1 MTAPKYRVRRATVD
15 DRPALKAL
23 WDSMHFPTP
32 DLERRLTEFQVVT
45 SEDGSLVGAI
55 GLQIDRQHAW
65 LHSEAYIDFALADEV
80 RPLLVE
86 RLNTIASNHGVFRL
100 WTLER
105 APFWT
110 RHGFQPAT
118 PETLKRLPEKWA
130 ALGTGWRTVQLKDE
144 EAIVSL
150 EKELALMMQ
159 TEKRRTERIMK
170 RVGTLKSLALWVAL
184 VLAIFVLGAAV
195 YLLVKNPGLLT
206 PRS

>member
-1 MTAPKYRVRRATVD
+1 MTAPNYRVRRATVD
-15 DRPALKAL
+15 DRPALQAL
-23 WDSMHFPTP
+23 WDSMRLPTA
-32 DLERRLTEFQVVT
+32 DLERRLTEFQVVI

-55 GLQIDRQHAW
+55 GLQIERQHAW
-65 LHSEAYIDFALADEV
+65 LHSESYVDFALADEV

-110 RHGFQPAT
+110 QHGFRPADA
-118 PETLKRLPEKWA
+118 ETLKRLPEKWS

-159 TEKRRTERIMK
+159 TEKRRTDRIMK
-170 RVGTLKSLALWVAL
+170 RVGTLKALALWVAL

-206 PRS
+206 PRG

>member
-15 DRPALKAL
+15 DRPALRAL
-23 WDSMHFPTP
+23 WDSMQFPTSN
-32 DLERRLTEFQVVT
+32 LERRLTEFQVVV

-55 GLQIDRQHAW
+55 GLQIERQHAC
-65 LHSEAYIDFALADEV
+65 LHSESYIDFALADEV

-100 WTLER
+100 WTQEK

-110 RHGFQPAT
+110 RHGFQPADR
-118 PETLKRLPEKWA
+118 EILKRLPEKWA
-130 ALGTGWRTVQLKDE
+130 SAGSGWRTVQLKDE

-159 TEKRRTERIMK
+159 TEKRRTERIVK
-170 RVGTLKSLALWVAL
+170 RVGALKSFALWLAL
-184 VLAIFVLGAAV
+184 VLALFVLAAAV
-195 YLLVKNPGLLT
+195 YLLVRNPGILT
-206 PRS
+206 PGG